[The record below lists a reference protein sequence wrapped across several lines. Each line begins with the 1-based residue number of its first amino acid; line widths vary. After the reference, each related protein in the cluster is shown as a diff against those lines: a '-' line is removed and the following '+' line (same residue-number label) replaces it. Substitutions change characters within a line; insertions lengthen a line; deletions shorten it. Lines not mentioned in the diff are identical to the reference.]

1 MKPLSPKDPKTI
13 GDFTLIGRL
22 GAGGM
27 GVVYLASRK
36 SESVALKV
44 IRESLIDDEVEAA
57 RFTREVVTLEKIQS
71 PNVAEIIEAGVDDG
85 RPWFAVE
92 FVNGPNL
99 SELVDDKGPLPLE
112 KWWELA
118 TGVLRGLVDVHQMGI
133 IHRDVKPANVI
144 MAATGPK
151 LIDFGI
157 AHVSD
162 ATSVTATGLVAGSP
176 AWFSP
181 EQIEGLELS
190 TATDVFSAGSLLTF
204 AATGSSPWGGATT
217 MTKASVF
224 KILTSE
230 PDMEGLDTEQS
241 YLVSKMLEK
250 EPAQRATAESLLENL
265 DAIKA
270 GKKVEL
276 KTASAAPK
284 PKGTDATTTVE
295 RASLDQSVR
304 AAYQADAGKAVTGRQ
319 DASASSS
326 GVPNKRR
333 NWTAVGAIVV
343 VAALGIF
350 FIGLNSSSSGAVSV
364 SRIVLTENPAVGDY
378 GLRLSSGSAEPV
390 SIDFTEKRAFTKVF
404 SWRTG
409 EPLRFS
415 YTPPFSEDESYEGTV
430 LPADL
435 GLNGFADGREL
446 FIHVSLEET
455 STLISFRTGGVRA
468 ADEVYA
474 VRLARGNEADASSVC
489 MKELWDDVKAETAD
503 YTGLYDDY
511 AVSKERARVD
521 DATGIYWSTYAAR
534 VANLIAYMKSDLQSA
549 EEGLPQLSPA
559 SQPLVESV
567 SEAHAKLSEAWSN
580 MRSISLRESASEWDS
595 AWSEI
600 NLAESSLSRSSSSLN
615 QPYLGSPE
623 VTETV
628 NLTCAELVQ

>member
-13 GDFTLIGRL
+13 GGFTLIGRL

-44 IRESLIDDEVEAA
+44 IRESLIDDEVEAT
-57 RFTREVVTLEKIQS
+57 RFTREVVMLENIQS

-118 TGVLRGLVDVHQMGI
+118 TGVLRGLADVHRMDI

-181 EQIEGLELS
+181 EQIEGLELT

-230 PDMEGLDTEQS
+230 PDTEGLDTEQRN
-241 YLVSKMLEK
+241 LVSKMLEK
-250 EPAQRATAESLLENL
+250 EPSQRATAESLLENL

-270 GKKVEL
+270 GEKVEL
-276 KTASAAPK
+276 KTASPAPK
-284 PKGTDATTTVE
+284 PKGTDATTAVK
-295 RASLDQSVR
+295 RASLNQSDR
-304 AAYQADAGKAVTGRQ
+304 TAHQADAGNAVTSGRNAP
-319 DASASSS
+319 ASGAN
-326 GVPNKRR
+326 NKKR
-333 NWTAVGAIVV
+333 NWTAVGAVV
-343 VAALGIF
+343 AVAALGIF
-350 FIGLNSSSSGAVSV
+350 FVGLNSSSSGSVSV
-364 SRIVLTENPAVGDY
+364 TVTETAISTNPAIGDY
-378 GLRLSSGSAEPV
+378 GLRLSP
-390 SIDFTEKRAFTKVF
+390 
-404 SWRTG
+404 
-409 EPLRFS
+409 
-415 YTPPFSEDESYEGTV
+415 
-430 LPADL
+430 
-435 GLNGFADGREL
+435 
-446 FIHVSLEET
+446 
-455 STLISFRTGGVRA
+455 
-468 ADEVYA
+468 
-474 VRLARGNEADASSVC
+474 
-489 MKELWDDVKAETAD
+489 
-503 YTGLYDDY
+503 
-511 AVSKERARVD
+511 
-521 DATGIYWSTYAAR
+521 
-534 VANLIAYMKSDLQSA
+534 
-549 EEGLPQLSPA
+549 
-559 SQPLVESV
+559 
-567 SEAHAKLSEAWSN
+567 
-580 MRSISLRESASEWDS
+580 
-595 AWSEI
+595 
-600 NLAESSLSRSSSSLN
+600 
-615 QPYLGSPE
+615 
-623 VTETV
+623 
-628 NLTCAELVQ
+628 

>member
-44 IRESLIDDEVEAA
+44 IRESLIDDEVEAT

-511 AVSKERARVD
+511 RDSKERARLND
-521 DATGIYWSTYAAR
+521 SGSLLYTTWAAR
-534 VANLIAYMKSDLQSA
+534 AANLISYMESDIQSDGA
-549 EEGLPQLSPA
+549 AAPQFSPA
-559 SQPLVESV
+559 SQPLVERITA
-567 SEAHAKLSEAWSN
+567 AHTELSAAWSN
-580 MRSISLRESASEWDS
+580 FRSVAQRQSDSEWED
-595 AWSEI
+595 AWDTIYE
-600 NLAESSLSRSSSSLN
+600 AESSLSRSSSSLN
-615 QPYLGSPE
+615 QPYLRLPE